1 VALAIRYALFE
12 GKQELVRLPHR
23 ARGVKVLKAVSSPL
37 RLQILNLLS
46 DKSALSYT
54 ELMNALKMN
63 PSRDAGRFA
72 YHLKFLLKANLVEA
86 DAEAKK
92 YYLTDLGKM
101 VLDVADKV
109 EKQAFTPRGMMVR
122 TSHFTLEEFDAN
134 KIANSLIKEA
144 KVPAELAQKAA
155 KEAEKRLLKSK
166 TKYLTAP
173 LVREVVN
180 AILVEKGLED
190 YRHKLTRLGM
200 PVYEVTTLIDAKDHT
215 HGSSALLSKAGK
227 TVFGEYTLL
236 NVFPRDI
243 ADAHVAGALH
253 VNALGTWIL
262 KPNEVMHDLRFFFQN
277 GLKLA
282 SPFQIS
288 EGTPQNFEAALSIA
302 FTVLL
307 HTSREINEIQTCNYF
322 NVFLAPFIRGID
334 AARVK
339 ENLRIF
345 ILNVHHHAETA
356 LELELSI
363 PKFIA
368 DKTAIGPE
376 GKACGKYGDFA
387 EESRLLASLVIEAF
401 TEESS
406 PKPLLNPKLIVKIN
420 SEALAN
426 EQARAVLLKAH
437 NLAAEKGT
445 PYFANT
451 LQKEGKYTVFST
463 SGLKLG
469 ADLTGDWE
477 TDTLRTGCLGIV
489 TINLPRIVHESEK
502 DKSKFFEILKER
514 CELAARAL
522 RIKYRALKQ
531 RGKSS
536 LPFMMQ
542 SSNGDTYFRLENCS
556 SIINF
561 AGFQESVDTF
571 CEKNLRDA
579 ESVKFAEEIVKNA
592 LAFKHKVGRKHGKRL
607 FPAVLRSLEASERL
621 AQLDVEKYG
630 VAKVK
635 FSGTRE
641 KPFYSTTKRLNLTV
655 GSFPYIPAE
664 SLEIEQKLKGLN
676 AGGSLNIIELES
688 NEYKPEELMKLTEH
702 LIKNQGLEFFTYNR
716 IITYCDNCKKSWFG
730 VLHKCPSC
738 GSMSTLTTFDRFAST

>member
-1 VALAIRYALFE
+1 M
-12 GKQELVRLPHR
+12 VRLPHR

-37 RLQILNLLS
+37 RLQILNLVF
-46 DKSALSYT
+46 DKGALSYT
-54 ELMNALKMN
+54 ELMTSLKMN

-72 YHLKFLLKANLVEA
+72 YHLKFLLKADLIEA

-92 YYLTDLGKM
+92 YCLTDLGKM

-109 EKQAFTPRGMMVR
+109 EKKAFKPREMMVR

-155 KEAEKRLLKSK
+155 KEAEKRLRKSK

-180 AILVEKGLED
+180 AILVEKGLEE

-200 PVYEVTTLIDAKDHT
+200 PVYEVTALIDAKDHAK
-215 HGSSALLSKAGK
+215 GSSAMLSKAGK

-253 VNALGTWIL
+253 VNGLGTWIL

-282 SPFQIS
+282 SPLQIS
-288 EGTPQNFEAALSIA
+288 EGPPQNFEAALSIA
-302 FTVLL
+302 FTVLS
-307 HTSREINEIQTCNYF
+307 HTSREINEMQTCDYF

-339 ENLRIF
+339 KNLRIF
-345 ILNVHHHAETA
+345 ILNVHHNAEAA
-356 LELELSI
+356 LGLELSI

-368 DKTAIGPE
+368 DKAAVGPE
-376 GKACGKYGDFA
+376 GKTCGKYGDFA
-387 EESRLLASLVIEAF
+387 EESRLLASLVIEVF

-406 PKPLLNPKLIVKIN
+406 SKPLFNPKLIIKIN
-420 SEALAN
+420 GEALAD

-437 NLAAEKGT
+437 SLAAEKGN

-469 ADLTGDWE
+469 AELTGDWE

-556 SIINF
+556 RIINF
-561 AGFQESVDTF
+561 AGFRESVETF
-571 CEKNLRDA
+571 CEKNINHE
-579 ESVKFAEEIVKNA
+579 ESVKFAEEIVQNI
-592 LAFKHKVGRKHGKRL
+592 LTFKHKIGRKHGKRL

-641 KPFYSTTKRLNLTV
+641 NPFYSTTKRLNLEV
-655 GSFPYIPAE
+655 GNFPYIPSE

-676 AGGSLNIIELES
+676 AGGSLNVIELES
-688 NEYKPEELMKLTEH
+688 NEYKPEELMNLTEH
-702 LIKNQGLEFFTYNR
+702 LIKNQDLEFFTYNR
-716 IITYCDNCKKSWFG
+716 INTYCDNCKKSWFG

-738 GSMSTLTTFDRFAST
+738 GSMSPLTTFDRFAST